1 MFNDEQ
7 SVKFIKEKI
16 NEILSRRE
24 FQKPNEKNPVSDMI
38 NRLWESIKEWI
49 ESILFKTGKPKKE
62 FSIETDFIPAWAQNV
77 LKISLIVIAVVIVF
91 ILLRAVIRR
100 LYFKA
105 RTKRLKP
112 SDPKA
117 SDFLD
122 NPDLAFE
129 RVKELLAKKDYT
141 NAFRYLFICVL
152 LKFHKSKIIY
162 IEKWKTNRAYIR
174 EINAAD
180 NKLADQ
186 MYEFSLLFNACC
198 YGGRAISENQ
208 INVWLDFFKSL
219 EEDEKWQRK

>member
-1 MFNDEQ
+1 MLNDEQ
-7 SVKFIKEKI
+7 SVKIIKEKI

-24 FQKPNEKNPVSDMI
+24 FRKPNEKNPVSDMI

-49 ESILFKTGKPKKE
+49 ESILFKAGRPERE
-62 FSIETDFIPAWAQNV
+62 FSIEIGFIPVWVQNV
-77 LKISLIVIAVVIVF
+77 LKIFLIVIAVIILFFVI
-91 ILLRAVIRR
+91 RAVIRKV
-100 LYFKA
+100 YF
-105 RTKRLKP
+105 RTGAKRLKP
-112 SDPKA
+112 SNPKA
-117 SDFLD
+117 ADFLD

-129 RVKELLAKKDYT
+129 MVKDLIAKKDYT

-152 LKFHKSKIIY
+152 LKFHKRKIIY

-186 MYEFSLLFNACC
+186 MNEFSLLFNACC
-198 YGGRAISENQ
+198 YGGRVIGEDQ
-208 INVWLDFFKSL
+208 IDVWLDFFKGL

>member
-1 MFNDEQ
+1 
-7 SVKFIKEKI
+7 
-16 NEILSRRE
+16 
-24 FQKPNEKNPVSDMI
+24 
-38 NRLWESIKEWI
+38 
-49 ESILFKTGKPKKE
+49 
-62 FSIETDFIPAWAQNV
+62 
-77 LKISLIVIAVVIVF
+77 
-91 ILLRAVIRR
+91 
-100 LYFKA
+100 
-105 RTKRLKP
+105 
-112 SDPKA
+112 
-117 SDFLD
+117 
-122 NPDLAFE
+122 
-129 RVKELLAKKDYT
+129 
-141 NAFRYLFICVL
+141 L

>member
-24 FQKPNEKNPVSDMI
+24 FQKPKENNPLSDMI
-38 NRLWESIKEWI
+38 KRLWESIKEWI
-49 ESILFKTGKPKKE
+49 ESILFKDGRPERE
-62 FSIETDFIPAWAQNV
+62 FSIVTESIPIWVQNV
-77 LKISLIVIAVVIVF
+77 FRILLIVIAVIILFIVIK
-91 ILLRAVIRR
+91 AVIRR
-100 LYFKA
+100 VYFKIG
-105 RTKRLKP
+105 KKGL

-117 SDFLD
+117 VDFLD
-122 NPDLAFE
+122 NPGLAFE